1 MNEGTRPIVLVAAVA
16 LLNEEGKV
24 LIAKRPPGRPLAGLW
39 EFPGGKCEPDESH
52 ETCLMR
58 ELHEELGVST
68 VVGEEILISEH
79 DYADRTVRIHFRRCD
94 IAGDPSPQLGQEMRW
109 VARRELATLQLPPAD
124 DALIALLINQP
135 DR

>member
-1 MNEGTRPIVLVAAVA
+1 MSDDRRRIVV
-16 LLNEEGKV
+16 
-24 LIAKRPPGRPLAGLW
+24 LAGVIEHDGKFLLTRRLKDTHLAGFW

-52 ETCLMR
+52 ETCLIR

-68 VVGEEILISEH
+68 VVGEEILTSEH

-109 VARRELATLQLPPAD
+109 VARSELATLQLPPAD

>member
-1 MNEGTRPIVLVAAVA
+1 VSDDRRRIVV
-16 LLNEEGKV
+16 
-24 LIAKRPPGRPLAGLW
+24 LAGVIEHDGKFLLTRRLKHTHLAGFW

-52 ETCLMR
+52 EACLIR

-109 VARRELATLQLPPAD
+109 VARSELATLQLPPAD

>member
-1 MNEGTRPIVLVAAVA
+1 MSDDRRRIVV
-16 LLNEEGKV
+16 
-24 LIAKRPPGRPLAGLW
+24 LAGVIERDGKFLLTRRLKHTHLAGYW

-52 ETCLMR
+52 ETCLIR

-79 DYADRTVRIHFRRCD
+79 DYPDRTVRIHFRRCD

-109 VARRELATLQLPPAD
+109 VARSELATLQLPPAD
-124 DALIALLINQP
+124 DALIALLLNQP

>member
-1 MNEGTRPIVLVAAVA
+1 MSDDRRGIVV
-16 LLNEEGKV
+16 
-24 LIAKRPPGRPLAGLW
+24 LAGVIERDGKFLLTRRLKDTHLAGFW

-52 ETCLMR
+52 ETCLIR

-109 VARRELATLQLPPAD
+109 VARSELATLQLPPAD